1 MAKIA
6 NKDEVLKHM
15 SESHSQHYKIAGLLL
30 AAHGGALTTCIT
42 IFKDSVLRH

>member
-15 SESHSQHYKIAGLLL
+15 GEMHAQHYKIAGLLL
-30 AAHGGALTTCIT
+30 GAHAAG
-42 IFKDSVLRH
+42 LRLA